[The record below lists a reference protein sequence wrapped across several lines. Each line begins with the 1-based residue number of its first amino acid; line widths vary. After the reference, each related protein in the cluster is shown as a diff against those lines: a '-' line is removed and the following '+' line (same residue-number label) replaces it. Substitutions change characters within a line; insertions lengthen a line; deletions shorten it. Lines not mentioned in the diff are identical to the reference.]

1 MKRLS
6 IILSLLILTSQ
17 MISCSAPGHTP
28 KEKRKWVDS
37 MSHSVLIKLYK
48 LKPYLKSQIKEAAGY
63 AVFSTANVNLIV
75 LSASGGY
82 GKVVDNKNHKT
93 TYMKMAAAGLGIG
106 AGVKDFKAVFIF
118 HHEKTLNR
126 FVNEGWEFGAQA
138 DAAAKAGEKGGAV
151 QGEVV
156 INDISIYQLTESG
169 LALQATV
176 QGTRYWKDDALN

>member
-1 MKRLS
+1 MKSFRKYLV
-6 IILSLLILTSQ
+6 LSLSVFVLF
-17 MISCSAPGHTP
+17 SCSAPGHSP
-28 KEKRKWVDS
+28 KEKRKSVDS
-37 MSHSVLIKLYK
+37 MSNDVLKQLYK

-63 AVFSTANVNLIV
+63 AVFSSANVNVIV

-82 GKVVDNKNHKT
+82 GKVVDNKTHQS
-93 TYMKMAAAGLGIG
+93 TYMKMAAAGIGVG
-106 AGVKDFKAVFIF
+106 AGVKNFKAVFIF
-118 HHEKTLNR
+118 HHQNTLNR

-138 DAAAKAGEKGGAV
+138 DAAAKAGEKGDSI
-151 QGEVV
+151 QGEMV